1 MGVVTAEACAMQVEA
16 SLEARLVEGCSLG
29 DRQAWRRFHRRY
41 YPVATAFLR
50 KLGVEEGELED
61 AAQEVFL
68 QVHKYLRR
76 FRQEAELT
84 TWLYR
89 LCVTQARHARRRA
102 RVSGMLL
109 RALALTPKG
118 DLVCTQS
125 LSESSAR
132 RRIEGALAT
141 LSDGERAVFVLY
153 EMEGLAGK
161 QIAAIVKVPEA
172 SVWRRLH
179 YARAKFRTA
188 LGDELVGAA
197 GGPKCGDLVANAAN
211 RLMPAAHALEETSR

>member
-1 MGVVTAEACAMQVEA
+1 MQVEA
-16 SLEARLVEGCSLG
+16 SLEARLVEDCSVG

-41 YPVATAFLR
+41 YPVAVAFLR

-76 FRQEAELT
+76 FRREAELT

-89 LCVTQARHARRRA
+89 LCVTQARQARRRA
-102 RVSGMLL
+102 RVSGLLL
-109 RALALTPKG
+109 RALALTPKA

-125 LSESSAR
+125 LSESSTR
-132 RRIEGALAT
+132 RRIEAALAV

-161 QIAAIVKVPEA
+161 QIAEIVKVPEA

-179 YARAKFRTA
+179 YARAKFRA
-188 LGDELVGAA
+188 
-197 GGPKCGDLVANAAN
+197 
-211 RLMPAAHALEETSR
+211 ALEDDGAIAAPEPERGKMTRAVTIGHGEPR